1 MRLPFDFR
9 GMHKKED
16 IEKRDWESWNKSFW
30 DSLEDEENEEYD
42 ALEYA
47 EEMEEYAEAYSE
59 EEFIEAEDSEE
70 AEYIEEE
77 YTQDEV
83 EEYTEESDNSVYA
96 GGVYATG
103 EYEAETYE
111 EEHVEEYSDGYGEEY
126 TEEYS
131 EEYGDEYAEE
141 YSEEYTEEYP
151 EDYEGEEYIEEYPE
165 DYVEEY
171 TEEEYLQDAY
181 YQQDYE
187 EYKEVRRRAVDYD
200 TNKKWFDY
208 MLIGGAVAVLLLAL
222 LLCGNLVIKILNTE
236 DKNTTQQLGSQLSNI
251 NLIGEQGLLAVSNAQ
266 KALSSAVEEVQAT
279 ATPQPTDYDEE
290 DIKNEVEVTLSLTSI
305 EKDLKIKFLNKETGK
320 LIGNVPFSVEATNE
334 DGTDYFWSDDDMDG
348 IIYKKNLA
356 AGDYTIKVYALTE
369 AKYNA
374 YAVPTSEK
382 KIEVKQKIEYEK
394 VDVTAE
400 IMDESEVDVQKEDTK
415 KNDVIEEEY
424 LQDTVQWVESTV
436 VQAGYEKIDIST
448 IPNPATLAFKR
459 IMDQMRP
466 MVVYAAQPSEGT
478 VSGGDIT
485 PTAIPTE
492 TPTETPT
499 EVPTAVPT
507 ETPTEVPTAVPTET
521 PTEVPTV
528 APTETPT
535 VAPTATASPTP
546 TPTVSPSPT
555 PSATPAPMKIEL
567 STTKET
573 VYIDSFIDI
582 SVKIENE
589 WENVQVSATSSD
601 TNVASVT
608 VNGKTVRVNGL
619 KAGTANISI
628 VCSAAD
634 FTSSTLTCEVTVK
647 MDPAKETGKYLKDS
661 QGREVY
667 VKDGE
672 SYRLATYADYYAAS
686 DFYIMTQAKYTGW
699 QVIDG
704 QYRYY
709 DAYGKYVTGEQ
720 VIQGVKHTFSS
731 DGSLVIGS
739 GTMGIDVSK
748 WNGNIDWTAVKNAGV
763 NYVIIRCG
771 YRGSSQGALIQDSKF
786 EQNIKGANR
795 AGIKVGVYFFSQAI
809 DKNEAVEEASMV
821 LECIKDYNIS
831 YPVFLDVEPSGGRA
845 DKLTKSE
852 RTEICKAFCETIKNY
867 GYTAGIY
874 ANKTWLETKLDMSQ
888 LNGYKVWLA
897 QYASEPTYQGRY
909 DMWQYKDS
917 GKVSGISGDVD
928 LNMSYL
934 GY

>member
-1 MRLPFDFR
+1 MKLPFDFR
-9 GMHKKED
+9 GMHKRED
-16 IEKRDWESWNKSFW
+16 IEKRNWESWNKSFW
-30 DSLEDEENEEYD
+30 DSLEDDESEEYEVP
-42 ALEYA
+42 EYA
-47 EEMEEYAEAYSE
+47 EEMEEYSE
-59 EEFIEAEDSEE
+59 EEYIGEAECEE
-70 AEYIEEE
+70 EYIEEYAQE
-77 YTQDEV
+77 YD
-83 EEYTEESDNSVYA
+83 A
-96 GGVYATG
+96 
-103 EYEAETYE
+103 
-111 EEHVEEYSDGYGEEY
+111 
-126 TEEYS
+126 EEYS
-131 EEYGDEYAEE
+131 ETDEYYEAEE
-141 YSEEYTEEYP
+141 YSEEY
-151 EDYEGEEYIEEYPE
+151 EGEVYTEEYPE

-181 YQQDYE
+181 YQQDYDYE
-187 EYKEVRRRAVDYD
+187 EYKEVRRSAIDYD
-200 TNKKWFDY
+200 AGKKWFDY

-222 LLCGNLVIKILNTE
+222 LLCGNLVVKILKTE
-236 DKNTTQQLGSQLSNI
+236 DSGTTQQLGSQLSNI

-320 LIGNVPFSVEATNE
+320 LIGNVPFSVEATSE
-334 DGTDYFWSDDDMDG
+334 DGTGYFWSDDDMDG
-348 IIYKKNLA
+348 IIYKKNLT
-356 AGDYTIKVYALTE
+356 AGDYTIKVYELTDV
-369 AKYNA
+369 KYQA
-374 YAVPTSEK
+374 YAVPASEK
-382 KIEVKQKIEYEK
+382 KVEVKQKIEYEK
-394 VDVTAE
+394 VDVSAE
-400 IMDESEVDVQKEDTK
+400 ILDESEVDVQKEDTK
-415 KNDVIEEEY
+415 QNDAIEEEY
-424 LQDTVQWVESTV
+424 LQDTVQWVESSV
-436 VQAGYEKIDIST
+436 VPAGYEQIDRST

-459 IMDQMRP
+459 IMDQMQP

-478 VSGGDIT
+478 VSGGDVL
-485 PTAIPTE
+485 PTAV
-492 TPTETPT
+492 PT

-507 ETPTEVPTAVPTET
+507 EVPTAVPTEVPTAVPTEVPT
-521 PTEVPTV
+521 AVPTEVPT
-528 APTETPT
+528 ATPT
-535 VAPTATASPTP
+535 VEP
-546 TPTVSPSPT
+546 SPSPT
-555 PSATPAPMKIEL
+555 PSATPVPMKIEL
-567 STTKET
+567 SATKET
-573 VYIDSFIDI
+573 VYIDSFVDI
-582 SVKIENE
+582 TVNIENE
-589 WENVQVSATSSD
+589 WDNVTVSATSSD
-601 TNVASVT
+601 TSVATVA
-608 VNGKTVRVNGL
+608 VNGKTVRVNGIQ
-619 KAGTANISI
+619 AGTAQVSVI
-628 VCSAAD
+628 CSAAG
-634 FTSSTLTCEVTVK
+634 FESSALICDVTVK

-672 SYRLATYADYYAAS
+672 SYRLASYADYYAANN
-686 DFYIMTQAKYTGW
+686 FYIMTEAKYTGW

-704 QYRYY
+704 KYRYY
-709 DAYGKYVTGEQ
+709 DASGKFVTGEQ
-720 VIQGVKHTFSS
+720 VIQGVKHTFGS

-786 EQNIKGANR
+786 EQNIKGANK
-795 AGIKVGVYFFSQAI
+795 AGIKVGVYFFTQAI

-821 LECIKDYNIS
+821 LECIKNYNIS

-845 DKLTKSE
+845 DKLSKSE
-852 RTEICKAFCETIKNY
+852 RTEICKTFCETIKNY

-888 LNGYKVWLA
+888 LNSYKVWLA

-917 GKVSGISGDVD
+917 GKINGISGDVD

>member
-1 MRLPFDFR
+1 MKLPFDFR
-9 GMHKKED
+9 GMHKRED
-16 IEKRDWESWNKSFW
+16 IEKRNWESWNKSFW
-30 DSLEDEENEEYD
+30 DSLEDDESEEYEVP
-42 ALEYA
+42 EYA
-47 EEMEEYAEAYSE
+47 EEMEEYSE
-59 EEFIEAEDSEE
+59 EEYIGEAECEE
-70 AEYIEEE
+70 EYIEEYAQE
-77 YTQDEV
+77 YD
-83 EEYTEESDNSVYA
+83 A
-96 GGVYATG
+96 
-103 EYEAETYE
+103 
-111 EEHVEEYSDGYGEEY
+111 
-126 TEEYS
+126 EEYS
-131 EEYGDEYAEE
+131 ETDEYYEAEE
-141 YSEEYTEEYP
+141 YSEEY
-151 EDYEGEEYIEEYPE
+151 EGEVYTEEYPE

-181 YQQDYE
+181 YQQDYDYE
-187 EYKEVRRRAVDYD
+187 EYKEVRRSAIDYD
-200 TNKKWFDY
+200 AGKKWFDY

-222 LLCGNLVIKILNTE
+222 LLCGNLVVKILKTE
-236 DKNTTQQLGSQLSNI
+236 DSGTTQQLGSQLSNI

-320 LIGNVPFSVEATNE
+320 LIGNVPFSVEATSE
-334 DGTDYFWSDDDMDG
+334 DGTGYFWSDDDMDG
-348 IIYKKNLA
+348 IIYKKNLT
-356 AGDYTIKVYALTE
+356 AGDYTIKVYELTDV
-369 AKYNA
+369 KYQA
-374 YAVPTSEK
+374 YAVPASEK
-382 KIEVKQKIEYEK
+382 KVEVKQKIEYEK
-394 VDVTAE
+394 VDVSAE
-400 IMDESEVDVQKEDTK
+400 ILDESEVDVQKEDTK
-415 KNDVIEEEY
+415 QNDAIEEEY
-424 LQDTVQWVESTV
+424 LQDTVQWVESSV
-436 VQAGYEKIDIST
+436 VPAGYEQIDRST

-459 IMDQMRP
+459 IMDQMQP

-478 VSGGDIT
+478 VSGGDVL
-485 PTAIPTE
+485 PTAV
-492 TPTETPT
+492 PT

-507 ETPTEVPTAVPTET
+507 EVPTAVPTEVPTAVPTE
-521 PTEVPTV
+521 VPT
-528 APTETPT
+528 ATPT
-535 VAPTATASPTP
+535 VEP
-546 TPTVSPSPT
+546 SPSPT
-555 PSATPAPMKIEL
+555 PSATPVPMKIEL
-567 STTKET
+567 SATKET
-573 VYIDSFIDI
+573 VYIDSFVDI
-582 SVKIENE
+582 TVNIENE
-589 WENVQVSATSSD
+589 WDNVTVSATSSD
-601 TNVASVT
+601 TSVATVA
-608 VNGKTVRVNGL
+608 VNGKTVRVNGIQ
-619 KAGTANISI
+619 AGTAQVSVI
-628 VCSAAD
+628 CSAAG
-634 FTSSTLTCEVTVK
+634 FESSALICDVTVK

-672 SYRLATYADYYAAS
+672 SYRLASYADYYAANN
-686 DFYIMTQAKYTGW
+686 FYIMTEAKYTGW

-704 QYRYY
+704 KYRYY
-709 DAYGKYVTGEQ
+709 DASGKFVTGEQ
-720 VIQGVKHTFSS
+720 VIQGVKHTFGS

-786 EQNIKGANR
+786 EQNIKGANK
-795 AGIKVGVYFFSQAI
+795 AGIKVGVYFFTQAI

-821 LECIKDYNIS
+821 LECIKNYNIS
-831 YPVFLDVEPSGGRA
+831 YPIFLDVEPSGGRA
-845 DKLTKSE
+845 DKLSKSE

-888 LNGYKVWLA
+888 LNSYKVWLA

-917 GKVSGISGDVD
+917 GKINGISGDVD